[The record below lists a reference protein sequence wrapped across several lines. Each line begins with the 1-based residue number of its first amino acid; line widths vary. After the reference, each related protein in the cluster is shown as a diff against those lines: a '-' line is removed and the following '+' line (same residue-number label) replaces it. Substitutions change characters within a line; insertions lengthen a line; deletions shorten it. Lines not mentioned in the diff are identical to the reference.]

1 MEDQP
6 LRTLSWP
13 PSDATRGLLVVAVLL
28 LCLGAVVVLGKTLT
42 PFYIAFVLVY
52 LLNPAVSAI
61 ARLTPFGRPLGR
73 LVGIAGVYAA
83 FGLALWFVGLFVLP
97 HLYQEFARLAQVLP
111 KQLIQFEREV
121 LPGLMITWQSHLDTY
136 NVPFDLKKSLHD
148 GITGMFEAIN
158 GQLGELAK
166 RARDLIAGVFSAILM
181 VVLVFMLTGF
191 LLYDLPRLKRWLS
204 RLVPAAYR
212 SPTRAL
218 MADIDRGLAG
228 AVRGQIGVC
237 IVNGVLTTLGLMVL
251 GVKFAITLG
260 VLAGFF
266 SLIPVFGTLFSS
278 VPIVAV
284 ALTNSPATGLL
295 ALIWILLIHLIEANF
310 LNPNIIGH
318 NAELHPALVVLA
330 LLVGEHYGGPVGLLI
345 AVPIATV
352 VRAVLTYTVGKLLL
366 GPPSD
371 DEPSGP
377 LPVVSSAEA
386 PAVATDMAP
395 EAG

>member
-1 MEDQP
+1 
-6 LRTLSWP
+6 LS
-13 PSDATRGLLVVAVLL
+13 DGVRGLLVVAVLV
-28 LCLGAVVVLGKTLT
+28 LCLGAVLVLGKTLT

-52 LLNPAVSAI
+52 LLNPAVSFI
-61 ARLTPFGRPLGR
+61 ARQAPFGWPLGR

-83 FGLALWFVGLFVLP
+83 FGLAVWFVSLFVLP
-97 HLYQEFARLAQVLP
+97 QLYQEFARLAQVLP

-121 LPGLMITWQSHLDTY
+121 LPGLMITWQSHLDAY

-148 GITGMFEAIN
+148 GITSLFDAVN

-166 RARDLIAGVFSAILM
+166 RARDLIAGVFSAILL

-191 LLYDLPRLKRWLS
+191 LLYDLPRFKSWLS
-204 RLVPAAYR
+204 RLVPVTYR
-212 SPTRAL
+212 ASTRAL

-237 IVNGVLTTLGLMVL
+237 IVNGVLTTLGLMAL

-278 VPIVAV
+278 IPIVAV
-284 ALTNSPATGLL
+284 ALTNSLPTGVL
-295 ALIWILLIHLIEANF
+295 ALLWILLIHLIEANF

-330 LLVGEHYGGPVGLLI
+330 LLIGEHYGGPVGLLI

-352 VRAVLTYTVGKLLL
+352 VRAVMTYTVGKLLL
-366 GPPSD
+366 GPPAD
-371 DEPSGP
+371 
-377 LPVVSSAEA
+377 
-386 PAVATDMAP
+386 DMAAP
-395 EAG
+395 SPPPSRVTAEQAPPASAPDLATEAS

>member
-1 MEDQP
+1 M
-6 LRTLSWP
+6 
-13 PSDATRGLLVVAVLL
+13 
-28 LCLGAVVVLGKTLT
+28 LGKTLT

-52 LLNPAVSAI
+52 LLNPAVTLV
-61 ARLTPFGRPLGR
+61 ARQVVLGRSLGR
-73 LVGIAGVYAA
+73 LAGIVAVYVA
-83 FGLALWFVGLFVLP
+83 FGTALWFVGLVVLP
-97 HLYQEFARLAQVLP
+97 QLYQEFARLAQLLP
-111 KQLIQFEREV
+111 RQFLQFEREV
-121 LPGLMITWQSHLDTY
+121 LPGLMITWQSYLDAY

-148 GITGMFEAIN
+148 GLTGAFEAVN

-181 VVLVFMLTGF
+181 GVLVFMLTGF
-191 LLYDLPRLKRWLS
+191 LLYDMPRLQRWLS
-204 RLVPAAYR
+204 RLVPGRYRAA
-212 SPTRAL
+212 TGAL

-237 IVNGVLTTLGLMVL
+237 IVNGVLTTIGLMVL

-260 VLAGFF
+260 VLAGIF

-284 ALTNSPATGLL
+284 ALTNSLATGVL
-295 ALIWILLIHLIEANF
+295 ALLWILLIHLIEANF

-330 LLVGEHYGGPVGLLI
+330 LLIGEHYGGPVGLLI

-352 VRAVLTYTVGKLLL
+352 VRAVLTYTVGRVLL
-366 GPPSD
+366 GPAGP
-371 DEPSGP
+371 DEGP
-377 LPVVSSAEA
+377 SAEA
-386 PAVATDMAP
+386 SKPAEATVPVRTDAGVSEPSEVPIAAP